1 MMADLS
7 DDINDLKNYNK
18 LMDEENLDAVLGSR
32 FIKNSK
38 IEAYPIKKLLLN
50 RIFNFFVSIVYWN
63 KYNDYTNAFK
73 IYKKDVLKTLM
84 PFVSESFNIFLEIPL
99 KIIGRGYSY
108 KVIKIN
114 WYGRKKGEAKFK
126 IKS

>member
-1 MMADLS
+1 M
-7 DDINDLKNYNK
+7 
-18 LMDEENLDAVLGSR
+18 
-32 FIKNSK
+32 
-38 IEAYPIKKLLLN
+38 N

-126 IKS
+126 IKELRSKYIFTLLYCLLEKILLKIEK